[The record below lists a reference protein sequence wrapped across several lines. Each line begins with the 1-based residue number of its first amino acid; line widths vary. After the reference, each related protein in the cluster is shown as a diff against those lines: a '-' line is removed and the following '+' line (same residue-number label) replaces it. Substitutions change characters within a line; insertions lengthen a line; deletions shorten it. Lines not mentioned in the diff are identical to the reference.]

1 MILNQLLSL
10 SILYSVKYF
19 QAYDLKEDII
29 MKITLRQ
36 QCNVRRAIH
45 AVLLAE
51 IKEENRD
58 TLTQNLFADTFMI
71 QPNFSSILR
80 KKNES
85 VFSSIAKASWDPWV
99 YPIPYQPNFHAYR
112 PKNH

>member
-1 MILNQLLSL
+1 
-10 SILYSVKYF
+10 
-19 QAYDLKEDII
+19 

-51 IKEENRD
+51 INKENRD
-58 TLTQNLFADTFMI
+58 SLTQNLFADTFMI

-80 KKNES
+80 KKMNRFLAQS
-85 VFSSIAKASWDPWV
+85 QKPLGILGFIQLHTSQIFMHVG
-99 YPIPYQPNFHAYR
+99 
-112 PKNH
+112 PKITSAVVL